1 MVSNIAKNI
10 TWGKHL
16 LVATAVFAAGCAA
29 TSPMGGTANADGK
42 AGPLPDL
49 KIDVAKAELGKR
61 LFFDKR
67 LSGDAAISC
76 ATCHEPENGFAH
88 PDKLSPGY
96 PGNGHFR
103 NSMGLINV
111 AHKTVWLHDGR
122 LGTNLNDVTREMI
135 TEDYIMNMDM
145 RIMQERVKQD
155 PKYVEMFKAAGY
167 GEPSNGSV
175 RKAIP
180 EYLKTLTSKGAPFDT
195 GKMSASAKAGAKVF
209 KSKGCASC
217 HSGANFTDAKPH
229 NTGVPENFDVF
240 LDPMN
245 HQAFIAFTMF
255 QGIDNYMNL
264 KRDPGAYTQW
274 KKGDFSNMGT
284 FITPSLRELTQT
296 APYMHN
302 GMIATLED
310 VVEFYNAGGGSDSN
324 KDPAIKP
331 LNLSAT
337 QKKDLVEFLKALSG
351 EKLTGPAYVWSEPYP
366 EEYPVIADWNNTPN

>member
-1 MVSNIAKNI
+1 MVTDVAK
-10 TWGKHL
+10 GRGYKKHL
-16 LVATAVFAAGCAA
+16 LVASLAVLASSFIASCVIAE
-29 TSPMGGTANADGK
+29 TKVMPLADIEVNK
-42 AGPLPDL
+42 
-49 KIDVAKAELGKR
+49 AKAELGKR

-76 ATCHEPENGFAH
+76 ATCHIPENGFAH
-88 PDKLSPGY
+88 PAALSPGY
-96 PGNGHFR
+96 PGNGNFR
-103 NSMGLINV
+103 NSIGLINV
-111 AHKTVWLHDGR
+111 AHKNVWLHDGR
-122 LGTNLNDVTREMI
+122 LGTNLNDVTREML

-180 EYLKTLTSKGAPFDT
+180 EYLKTLVSKGAPYDT
-195 GKMSASAKAGAKVF
+195 GKMSDAAKAGAKVF
-209 KSKGCASC
+209 EDKGCSSC
-217 HSGANFTDAKPH
+217 HSGAMFTDAKPH
-229 NTGVPENFDVF
+229 NTGVPENYDVF

-245 HQAFIAFTMF
+245 HQAFLAFTMF
-255 QGIDNYMNL
+255 QGIDNYMSL

-302 GMIATLED
+302 GMIKSLED
-310 VVEFYNAGGGSDSN
+310 VVEYYNVGGGPDSN
-324 KDPAIKP
+324 KDAAMKP
-331 LNLSAT
+331 LNMSADE
-337 QKKDLVEFLKALSG
+337 KSNLVAFLKSLSG
-351 EKLTGPAYVWSEPYP
+351 EQLTGPEYVWTEGYP
-366 EEYPVIADWNNTPN
+366 EEYPVIADWKNQKN